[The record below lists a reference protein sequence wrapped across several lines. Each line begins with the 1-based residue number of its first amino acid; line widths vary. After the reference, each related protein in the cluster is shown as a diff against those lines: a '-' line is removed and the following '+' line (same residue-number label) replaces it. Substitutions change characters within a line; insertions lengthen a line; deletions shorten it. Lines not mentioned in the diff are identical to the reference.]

1 MLNVCWWRFY
11 PVLACG
17 AILKLDQKSKLNYYI
32 SNLFYGSENVSAQ
45 YITGF
50 KRIIAML
57 RSMLLVITKINN
69 ITQNFK
75 NKNCLT
81 SSGAHRL
88 IYLRIVF

>member
-1 MLNVCWWRFY
+1 MLIVCCWRFY
-11 PVLACG
+11 PVLASG
-17 AILKLDQKSKLNYYI
+17 AIFKLDQKSKLNYYI

-50 KRIIAML
+50 KRIIAKL

-75 NKNCLT
+75 NRNCLT

-88 IYLRIVF
+88 IYLGIVF